1 MLRKRDDGSALVI
14 FSPSLSC
21 VSVAVERKKGG
32 EKDGDEE
39 SSTKYNFD
47 SHAKQDVASRQFFNF
62 NYIVLLFP
70 PFWKK
75 KKKMARFICIS

>member
-1 MLRKRDDGSALVI
+1 M
-14 FSPSLSC
+14 
-21 VSVAVERKKGG
+21 
-32 EKDGDEE
+32 DGDEE

-70 PFWKK
+70 PFLK

>member
-1 MLRKRDDGSALVI
+1 M
-14 FSPSLSC
+14 
-21 VSVAVERKKGG
+21 
-32 EKDGDEE
+32 DGDEE

-75 KKKMARFICIS
+75 KKKNGEVHLHILTLGRVSRKVIRVRSTSMAALGWDDLSLSLI

>member
-1 MLRKRDDGSALVI
+1 MMGQLLLF
-14 FSPSLSC
+14 FSPSSLSC

-70 PFWKK
+70 PFLK